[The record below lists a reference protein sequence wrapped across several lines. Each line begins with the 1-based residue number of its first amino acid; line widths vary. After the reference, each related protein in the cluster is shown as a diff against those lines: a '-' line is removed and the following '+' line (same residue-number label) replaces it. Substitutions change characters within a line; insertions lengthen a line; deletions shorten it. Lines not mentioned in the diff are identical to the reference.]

1 MAIVDLLCCSVV
13 FIAGLIAAVV
23 VPACE
28 YLNFTGGLLLEV
40 IGVETWTHNT
50 TIICLLVLLHLAVLY
65 AVTRSTTNTLQ
76 KLFSRLTFISVSYL
90 WLLTF
95 LSFPAFEAAILGIK
109 CVIGEHND
117 HAMDQKANEM
127 DGTIE

>member
-95 LSFPAFEAAILGIK
+95 LSFPVFENAIYSQVGLLSIAFQAAILGIK

-117 HAMDQKANEM
+117 
-127 DGTIE
+127 